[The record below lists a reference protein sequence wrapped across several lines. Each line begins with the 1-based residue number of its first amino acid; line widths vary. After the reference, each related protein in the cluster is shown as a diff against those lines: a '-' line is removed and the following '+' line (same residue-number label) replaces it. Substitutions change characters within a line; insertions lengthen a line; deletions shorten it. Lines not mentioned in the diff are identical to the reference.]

1 MNNKY
6 VPTIGIEVHVEVL
19 TKTKIFS
26 RSLNHYEDSVN
37 KNINEI
43 DLGYPGVLPRVNN
56 EVIHKALLAT
66 LALNCS
72 INKKMYFDRK
82 NYYYPDLPKGYQITQ
97 SRTPIGY
104 DGFLNITI
112 EDEEKSIGIEEMHI
126 EEDTCKSIHINSKTL
141 LNYNRSGIPLIEI
154 VSKPVIKSS
163 IEAMKYLDS
172 LKELLLY
179 LGVSDCK
186 IEEGSMRADVNVS
199 ISKDDTLGT
208 KCEIKNIGSISNV
221 GLAIEQEI
229 KRQTKIL
236 ESGKKLEQETR
247 RFDSKTNDT
256 ILMRKKEV
264 GNEYRYIPEPDI
276 PNIIIDDFYI
286 TEVKK
291 ELKMLPNERR
301 NIYKEKGI
309 SNINIDKLINNKD
322 LSDFLN
328 KFINEDIDFKIA
340 SNILLGDISF
350 YLNKNKI
357 NINNTFLERKFVDLV
372 NKLANNSISSKIFKD
387 VLNDIMEK
395 NITLEE
401 IFSNAGI
408 SLVNNEEELI
418 TIIEKILENNK
429 DSVESYKN
437 GKDNVFKY
445 LMGMIMK
452 ETKGNANPVIVNKLL
467 KDLLSKNVN

>member
-141 LNYNRSGIPLIEI
+141 LNYNRSGVPLIEI